1 MPEYMNIIETKLP
14 GLLIIEPN
22 VFGDERGYFF
32 ESYNKEAF
40 NLAGL
45 EEEFVQDNES
55 FSGKGILRGLH
66 FQNPPFEQGKLVRV
80 ASGAAMDVSVDIR
93 KNSPTY
99 GKWEA
104 IEINAENKRMLWIP
118 PGFAHGFVS
127 LSENNLFLYKCTN
140 VYHKES
146 ENSIIWND
154 PNLNIDWGV
163 ENPLISDKDKEAPGF
178 DQLVSPF

>member
-14 GLLIIEPN
+14 GLLIIEPK
-22 VFGDERGYFF
+22 VFGDKRGYFF

-55 FSGKGILRGLH
+55 FSGKGVLRGLH

-80 ASGAAMDVSVDIR
+80 ASGAVIDVSVDIR
-93 KNSPTY
+93 KHSPTY

-104 IEINAENKRMLWIP
+104 IEISAENKRMLWIP

>member
-14 GLLIIEPN
+14 GLLIIEPK
-22 VFGDERGYFF
+22 VFGDKRGYFF

-55 FSGKGILRGLH
+55 FSGKGVLRGLH

-80 ASGAAMDVSVDIR
+80 ASGAVIDVSVDIR
-93 KNSPTY
+93 KNSPAY

-104 IEINAENKRMLWIP
+104 IEISAENKRMLWIP

-140 VYHKES
+140 VYNKES

-154 PNLNIDWGV
+154 PDLNIDWGV

>member
-1 MPEYMNIIETKLP
+1 MNIIETKLP
-14 GLLIIEPN
+14 GLLIIEPK

-55 FSGKGILRGLH
+55 FSGKGVLRGLH
-66 FQNPPFEQGKLVRV
+66 FQNPPFEQGKLLRV
-80 ASGAAMDVSVDIR
+80 GSGAAIDVSVDIR

-104 IEINAENKRMLWIP
+104 IEISAENKRMLWIP
-118 PGFAHGFVS
+118 PGFAHGFVG
-127 LSENNLFLYKCTN
+127 LSENTLFLYKCTN

-163 ENPLISDKDKEAPGF
+163 ENPLISDKDREAPSF
-178 DQLVSPF
+178 NQLVSPF